1 MNKFKPI
8 GFRITLTVVT
18 LFSVVMYGQKQTK
31 TYKETFNV
39 GDEAMINLNTS
50 HTDIEFETWAKNQVV
65 VEAVI
70 ELEGATADEAK
81 KYFENAGIRI
91 IGNSKNIEISTSTEN
106 TWLFGQ
112 SFGDNEGF
120 QIEVPEIPDLEPLF
134 LDLEIPELAEF
145 PELLEMP
152 PMPPIP
158 FTNFDYEAYK
168 KDGEK
173 YMKEWKEEF
182 DKSFDE
188 DYQKRMEEWGKRM
201 EERAEER
208 KKRMEE
214 RNELRKERLE
224 ERQKMLQERAEVRK
238 ERLKE
243 LEERRK
249 SLLERRSAS
258 DSSRIFI
265 VERDR
270 IRHGPNIFYGLS
282 GGKNKNF
289 KVKKTIKIRMPK
301 SAKLKMNVRH
311 GEVKLAENT
320 RDINATLSYA
330 RLLGATID
338 GDNTIINASYSP
350 VAVRQWNYGKLKT
363 DFSDEVNLQEVG
375 NIVLYS
381 NSSDVTIDK
390 ILKSALVK
398 NNLGALR
405 INSISKSFSDMD
417 ISVQNG
423 EFFCELPE
431 TAYTIYVEGT
441 SSRLKS
447 PVGLVLNKTENRNN
461 TIHKGFHVSK
471 NSGKTIVIN
480 SKYSDVILEK

>member
-1 MNKFKPI
+1 MNKFKQI

-91 IGNSKNIEISTSTEN
+91 SGNSKNIEISTSTEN

-145 PELLEMP
+145 PELLEMH

-158 FTNFDYEAYK
+158 FINFDYEAYK

-201 EERAEER
+201 EERAKER

-224 ERQKMLQERAEVRK
+224 ERQKMLEERAEVRK

-243 LEERRK
+243 LEERRE

-363 DFSDEVNLQEVG
+363 DF
-375 NIVLYS
+375 
-381 NSSDVTIDK
+381 
-390 ILKSALVK
+390 A
-398 NNLGALR
+398 
-405 INSISKSFSDMD
+405 
-417 ISVQNG
+417 
-423 EFFCELPE
+423 
-431 TAYTIYVEGT
+431 
-441 SSRLKS
+441 
-447 PVGLVLNKTENRNN
+447 
-461 TIHKGFHVSK
+461 
-471 NSGKTIVIN
+471 
-480 SKYSDVILEK
+480 